1 MFSFLPWKK
10 SFRFVFISALLT
22 AAAIGV
28 ALVSAIA
35 GQIGE
40 YELAALGSKIALG
53 LALVIVI
60 YVVPRL
66 AQNINFSSEFS
77 VHVPNAG
84 LLFFALILLVTILS
98 LSSGN
103 NLLYLVLAALLATM
117 FISWV
122 TSRLDL
128 NRIKVSVRFPNHIF
142 AGESAPF
149 DLTVTNRHRLLPVFS
164 LTVAMSE
171 QDPAAPKAK
180 ENPANPTELVYLPIV
195 PAGASAR
202 ARIERGFPKRG
213 VYPISGFIVHTRFPF
228 GFIEHRRRLEADG
241 EIVVYPTPR
250 PLDDFR
256 HALPPL
262 LGRAESRAKGTG
274 SDLYAIRQYLS
285 SDHHHHI
292 DWKATAKTSQLM
304 VREFTRE
311 DDWRVTIMFDAR
323 TEKELG
329 PTPEFAEKFERG
341 VMLAAS
347 LISHFARAG
356 AETRLITVPITYSM
370 KGPTTG
376 IDDSG
381 FGIGNAHSYKMFY
394 QLARLAPAPAPDT
407 DLGRDHEWARSDERF
422 LIVIASG
429 AGASHLNQRA
439 GSVEFINYEEL

>member
-1 MFSFLPWKK
+1 M
-10 SFRFVFISALLT
+10 
-22 AAAIGV
+22 
-28 ALVSAIA
+28 
-35 GQIGE
+35 
-40 YELAALGSKIALG
+40 
-53 LALVIVI
+53 
-60 YVVPRL
+60 
-66 AQNINFSSEFS
+66 
-77 VHVPNAG
+77 
-84 LLFFALILLVTILS
+84 
-98 LSSGN
+98 
-103 NLLYLVLAALLATM
+103 
-117 FISWV
+117 
-122 TSRLDL
+122 
-128 NRIKVSVRFPNHIF
+128 
-142 AGESAPF
+142 
-149 DLTVTNRHRLLPVFS
+149 
-164 LTVAMSE
+164 
-171 QDPAAPKAK
+171 
-180 ENPANPTELVYLPIV
+180 
-195 PAGASAR
+195 
-202 ARIERGFPKRG
+202 
-213 VYPISGFIVHTRFPF
+213 
-228 GFIEHRRRLEADG
+228 
-241 EIVVYPTPR
+241 
-250 PLDDFR
+250 
-256 HALPPL
+256 
-262 LGRAESRAKGTG
+262 
-274 SDLYAIRQYLS
+274 RQYLS

-429 AGASHLNQRA
+429 AGASRLNPRA